1 MKCVL
6 FYPSNIVCQAA
17 HVDDNKKHQQQYQ
30 QQQQQ
35 HKQ

>member
-17 HVDDNKKHQQQYQ
+17 HVDDNKNTNNNIIIQLQQ
-30 QQQQQ
+30 
-35 HKQ
+35 